1 MKIAH
6 IINPVNV
13 PANTELGIA
22 QPITFESIRVAHE
35 YAKSKVDVKLYTV
48 CYEEDWSIIP
58 DNFTQLSNLTISVR
72 DKFPS
77 KKKLPYIK
85 DILQALYNNSD
96 AEYLIY
102 TNMDIALMPQ
112 FYVAVQALLQ
122 QGHDALLINR
132 RGIST
137 KYKTPGE
144 LPLMYADMGVPHPGF
159 DCFVFHRSLLE
170 KFVLAEVCIGV
181 PFLEVTL
188 LHNLIAFAT
197 NLKLIDDLHLT
208 FHIGTEVMPPVD
220 KDLYLYNRAEYE
232 KKVYPA
238 IKKYLDIKKFPYSE
252 LPVYKRLLKWSLN
265 PCFRTHQVLEMEG
278 KNLARRWKYK
288 FDSLRFRLMDGLK

>member
-22 QPITFESIRVAHE
+22 QPVTFESIRVAHD
-35 YAKSKVDVKLYTV
+35 YAKGKVEVQLYAV
-48 CYEEDWSIIP
+48 CYEEDRSIIP
-58 DNFTQLSNLTISVR
+58 DKFTQLNDLTKSVR
-72 DKFPS
+72 DRFPN

-85 DILQALYNNSD
+85 DILQALYSNSG
-96 AEYLIY
+96 AEYLVY
-102 TNMDIALMPQ
+102 TNMDISLMPQ
-112 FYVAVQALLQ
+112 FYVVIHSLLQ

-137 KYKTPGE
+137 KYKSPSE
-144 LPLMYADMGVPHPGF
+144 LPMMYADMGMPHPGF

-188 LHNLIAFAT
+188 LHNLIAFAA

-232 KKVYPA
+232 QKVYPA
-238 IKKYLDIKKFPYSE
+238 LKQHLDINKFPYSE
-252 LPVYKRLLKWSLN
+252 LPVYKRVLKWALN

-278 KNLARRWKYK
+278 KNFARRWKYK
-288 FDSLRFRLMDGLK
+288 IDSLRFRLMDGLK

>member
-13 PANTELGIA
+13 AADTELGIA

-35 YAKSKVDVKLYTV
+35 YAKDKVDVQLFTV
-48 CYEEDWSIIP
+48 CYEEDRSIIP
-58 DNFTQLSNLTISVR
+58 NYFTQLSNLSTSVR
-72 DKFPS
+72 SKFPN

-85 DILQALYNNSD
+85 DILQALYNSSE
-96 AEYLIY
+96 AEYLVY
-102 TNMDIALMPQ
+102 TNMDISLMPQ
-112 FYVAVQALLQ
+112 FYVAVQALLG

-137 KYKTPGE
+137 KYKSPTE

-170 KFVLAEVCIGV
+170 KFVLSEVCIGV

-188 LHNLIAFAT
+188 LHNLIAFASK
-197 NLKLIDDLHLT
+197 LKLIDDLHLT

-220 KDLYLYNRAEYE
+220 KELYLYNRTQYE
-232 KKVYPA
+232 QQVYPA
-238 IKKYLDIKKFPYSE
+238 IRQYLDIKKFPYSE
-252 LPVYKRLLKWSLN
+252 LPVYKRVVKWALN

-278 KNLARRWKYK
+278 KDFTRRWKYK
-288 FDSLRFRLMDGLK
+288 IDSLRFRLMDGLK

>member
-6 IINPVNV
+6 IINPVAV
-13 PANTELGIA
+13 PPHTELGIA

-35 YAKSKVDVKLYTV
+35 YAKTKVDVQLYTV
-48 CYEEDWSIIP
+48 CYEEDKAIIP
-58 DNFTQLSNLTISVR
+58 DYFTQLNNISASVR
-72 DKFPS
+72 DKFTG

-85 DILQALYNNSD
+85 DILQALYSNTD
-96 AEYLIY
+96 AEYLVY
-102 TNMDIALMPQ
+102 TNMDISLMPQ
-112 FYVAVQALLQ
+112 FYVAVQSLIQ

-137 KYKTPGE
+137 KYKSVDE

-159 DCFVFHRSLLE
+159 DCFVFHRRLLQM
-170 KFVLAEVCIGV
+170 FVLAEVCIGV

-188 LHNLIAFAT
+188 LHNLIAFADK
-197 NLKLIDDLHLT
+197 LKLVDDLHLT

-232 KKVYPA
+232 QKVYPA
-238 IKKYLDIKKFPYSE
+238 IRQFLDIKKFPYSE
-252 LPVYKRLLKWSLN
+252 LPVYKRVVKWALN

-278 KNLARRWKYK
+278 KNFARRWKYK
-288 FDSLRFRLMDGLK
+288 IDSLRFRLMDGLK